1 MQNQKH
7 LTPAG
12 KLYSIWPYWKKS
24 DLNKASQTAR
34 IREIKLR
41 AADFN
46 SFCKQKVSAIP
57 ETFIEF
63 QDFFG
68 YTGNK

>member
-12 KLYSIWPYWKKS
+12 KLYSIWLYWKKT

-34 IREIKLR
+34 IREVKSKTASRGL
-41 AADFN
+41 
-46 SFCKQKVSAIP
+46 QLLL
-57 ETFIEF
+57 
-63 QDFFG
+63 
-68 YTGNK
+68 